1 MITKEAPVVFGT
13 NLVKTKKL
21 GKLLSI
27 DKSYAIIRLLSKEPL
42 MMTTIS
48 KKLSIKLP
56 VLTHYLIKIE
66 NVGLL
71 TITIKKHPTRKR
83 DTKYYGVKPF
93 ILTVSWSMGHT
104 LRGPLLWTS
113 TAIIL
118 FLADSTDNS

>member
-1 MITKEAPVVFGT
+1 MFLLIKKDGRIVFGT
-13 NLVKTKKL
+13 NLEKTKKL

-56 VLTHYLIKIE
+56 VLTHYLIKLEEI
-66 NVGLL
+66 NLI
-71 TITIKKHPTRKR
+71 TITMKKHPTRNR

-93 ILTVSWSMGHT
+93 ILSVS
-104 LRGPLLWTS
+104 
-113 TAIIL
+113 
-118 FLADSTDNS
+118 